1 MKDKLRKSLIG
12 RKANLLTVIEEIFH
26 PSDPKLHLLKCKC
39 DCGNEK
45 LIRRLGFKFSAKSC
59 GCLQKKA
66 VLITSLNNR
75 TFGKAALSRQYYNHV
90 SNANGRNRTP
100 LTREKWDKIVLQ
112 PCYFCGEID
121 VRDSMR
127 SHKKGV
133 SKFQSEYTE
142 EEKLQYVV
150 KINGVDRLDNNLDY
164 TDENSVPCCGWCNT
178 MKREYS
184 ETLFIEKITKIY
196 NFHKNKS
203 LQVVIPED
211 N

>member
-26 PSDPKLHLLKCKC
+26 PSNPKLHLVKCRC

-66 VLITSLNNR
+66 ILITSLNNR

-90 SNANGRNRTP
+90 HNATIRNIIP
-100 LTREKWDKIVLQ
+100 LSKEKWNNIVLL

-121 VRDSMR
+121 VRDVMR

-142 EEKLQYVV
+142 EEKLKYVIA
-150 KINGVDRLDNNLDY
+150 INGVDRLDNNLGYVDG
-164 TDENSVPCCGWCNT
+164 NCVPCCGWCNT
-178 MKREYS
+178 MKRNYTEKNF
-184 ETLFIEKITKIY
+184 LEKITKIY
-196 NFHKNKS
+196 NFQKNKS
-203 LQVVIPED
+203 L
-211 N
+211 